1 MRELQYCEILKTNIN
16 VINMQDALAYIEAQ
30 IDVLRGRYICVSN
43 VHTTV
48 MAYENEAYRTIQN
61 SAAMALPDG
70 GPLSKYSRSAG
81 FEHAERVTG
90 PDLMVELFRR
100 SGAKGYRHYFYGS
113 TQETLD
119 DMRAALERDYP
130 DMVIAGMYAPPFRAL
145 TESEDKEIIAQIND
159 ARPDFIWVGLGA
171 PKQEEWMY
179 SHRDKLNAVSVGV
192 GAGFDYLAG
201 HIRRAPRIMQAL
213 CMEWLYRLLQDP
225 KRLWK
230 RYVTTNAKFIKY
242 LMRERKTGSHEK

>member
-1 MRELQYCEILKTNIN
+1 
-16 VINMQDALAYIEAQ
+16 
-30 IDVLRGRYICVSN
+30 
-43 VHTTV
+43 
-48 MAYENEAYRTIQN
+48 
-61 SAAMALPDG
+61 
-70 GPLSKYSRSAG
+70 
-81 FEHAERVTG
+81 
-90 PDLMVELFRR
+90 
-100 SGAKGYRHYFYGS
+100 
-113 TQETLD
+113 
-119 DMRAALERDYP
+119 
-130 DMVIAGMYAPPFRAL
+130 
-145 TESEDKEIIAQIND
+145 
-159 ARPDFIWVGLGA
+159 
-171 PKQEEWMY
+171 MY